1 LVVDPTAIAAEHLK
15 HERAL
20 VRPEGDPGVMTA
32 DRLERAKI
40 DVDALRGQRR
50 WWRRRWSC

>member
-1 LVVDPTAIAAEHLK
+1 LVVDPTAIAAEHLE

-40 DVDALRGQRR
+40 DVDALGGQRR